1 MLAHKRGNKEE
12 RKDAVQK
19 YLSRIL
25 LGCDAVNFCGMMF
38 RMSIGKGKGTGKI
51 VPVLF
56 SLIEHGAMRRIGGVE
71 V

>member
-51 VPVLF
+51 VPVLN
-56 SLIEHGAMRRIGGVE
+56 
-71 V
+71 